1 MRRVTRARYHRA
13 IRHID
18 RHVKTIRMNKM
29 ADAIVSNR
37 SRDLWC
43 ESNKLWC
50 SSNLMPCTIDGN
62 NDSTSIAD
70 MFLTN
75 MTHYITLFH
84 MILIT

>member
-1 MRRVTRARYHRA
+1 
-13 IRHID
+13 
-18 RHVKTIRMNKM
+18 MNKM
-29 ADAIVSNR
+29 ADVIVSKR

-62 NDSTSIAD
+62 NNSTSFAD
-70 MFLTN
+70 MFSDKYDT
-75 MTHYITLFH
+75 YITLFH